1 MYHTETSGGV
11 RIRTQAA
18 GYSRWRGGERGGR
31 MDAVCLPR
39 RLLHGEGERATAC
52 GAGAVPGPSITNRG
66 HADAAHTDHPRGRAL
81 RKVYAPF
88 ALRRAAW
95 GSACLSPPCVGCRA
109 ATEPVYV
116 RFYLSPTLTTAALST
131 YSIRHWLAQT
141 VLALGPGNHA
151 TAPLVVH
158 CRITA
163 GRTGP
168 VQTPPHLCARQCNR
182 HPPPRQPAT

>member
-1 MYHTETSGGV
+1 
-11 RIRTQAA
+11 
-18 GYSRWRGGERGGR
+18 
-31 MDAVCLPR
+31 MDAVRLPR
-39 RLLHGEGERATAC
+39 RLLRGEGERATAC

-66 HADAAHTDHPRGRAL
+66 HADAAHTDHPRDRAL

-116 RFYLSPTLTTAALST
+116 RFCLSPTLTTAALST

-141 VLALGPGNHA
+141 VLA
-151 TAPLVVH
+151 
-158 CRITA
+158 
-163 GRTGP
+163 
-168 VQTPPHLCARQCNR
+168 
-182 HPPPRQPAT
+182 